1 MNEKDQYESLACNCV
16 EVGTVIKEDD
26 TLLTLDLSGANAETQ
41 FEKLKVDA
49 SQIGSGNCK
58 VSAET
63 IDQDGKTVIRAML
76 NFDCAAEKLI
86 FQMKHS

>member
-16 EVGTVIKEDD
+16 EVGTIIKEDD
-26 TLLTLDLSGANAETQ
+26 TLLTLDLSGANAESQ
-41 FEKLKVDA
+41 LEQLKEDA
-49 SQIGSGNCK
+49 VKVGSGNCK

-63 IDQDGKTVIRAML
+63 IDQDGKTIIRAML
-76 NFDCAAEKLI
+76 DFDCAAEKLI

>member
-16 EVGTVIKEDD
+16 EVGTIIKEDD

-41 FEKLKVDA
+41 FDQLKTDA
-49 SQIGSGNCK
+49 GKIGSGNCK

-76 NFDCAAEKLI
+76 DFDCAAEKLI

>member
-16 EVGTVIKEDD
+16 EVGTIIKEDD
-26 TLLTLDLSGANAETQ
+26 TLLTLDLNGANAETQ
-41 FEKLKVDA
+41 LEQLKTDA
-49 SQIGSGNCK
+49 LKIGSGNCK

-63 IDQDGKTVIRAML
+63 IDEGGKTVVRAML
-76 NFDCAAEKLI
+76 DFDCAAEKLI